1 MTAPNALKR
10 PGVVIGIIMMLGA
23 LFGAAGIWS
32 EMAQRKQA
40 DSDGE
45 PVEQAGIVGQA
56 RPDFILPDLLGTARA
71 AKEWDGKVVALNFW
85 ATWCPPCKREI
96 PSFNALQKELGA
108 AGLQF
113 VGIAIDESKAVTDYT
128 QETAIDYPVL
138 VSEDEGMR
146 TAQRYGNMAGILPYT
161 VIIDRQGRIAFARY
175 GELSEKMAR
184 EVIKSLL

>member
-1 MTAPNALKR
+1 MAAHDALKR
-10 PGVVIGIIMMLGA
+10 PGTAIAVIMILGA
-23 LFGAAGIWS
+23 AFGAVGIWS
-32 EMAQRKQA
+32 EMSGREQA
-40 DSDGE
+40 DDE
-45 PVEQAGIVGQA
+45 TMEQPGIVGQP
-56 RPDFILPDLLGTARA
+56 RPDFILPHLDGAPRA
-71 AKEWDGKVVALNFW
+71 AKEWDGKVLAVNFW

-113 VGIAIDESKAVTDYT
+113 VGIAIDEPKAVTDYT
-128 QETAIDYPVL
+128 QEMVIDYPVL

-146 TAQRYGNMAGILPYT
+146 VAQQYGNAAGILPYT